1 MTLSN
6 TSSAQTPASA
16 DRISVAVIYGGAS
29 PEHSVSCVS
38 AGAIMDHLDEE
49 RFRVVPVGITAEGA
63 WTVGT
68 RDTESL
74 RTHGRT
80 MPHVA
85 PDGEEIALSTSPTR
99 RGELRYVTGAR
110 AGEVFD
116 TVDVIFPVLHGP
128 HGEDGTIQGLFELSG
143 VPYVGPGVLA
153 SAAGMDKERTKNLLH
168 AAGLPTGKQVVLHEA
183 ETLSD
188 EDKAALGLPVFV
200 KPARGG
206 SSIGISRVDDWAEFD
221 AALQLAREHDWKV
234 LVEAGVDGAEV
245 EIGVLQRADGSI
257 EVSVPAL
264 LRGTEDSEE
273 GFYGFETKYLDDV
286 VSAQIPAPLSDEV
299 LAALDRDARRA
310 FRALGSDGLTRVDF
324 FVTASGPLINEV
336 NTMPG
341 FTPISMYPQMFAASG
356 VSYEELLTALV
367 ERALVARR

>member
-1 MTLSN
+1 M
-6 TSSAQTPASA
+6 TSSNSSSA

-38 AGAIMDHLDEE
+38 AGAIMDHLDED
-49 RFRVVPVGITAEGA
+49 RFRVVPIGITKDGV

-68 RDTESL
+68 RETDTL
-74 RTHGRT
+74 RTKGRT
-80 MPHVA
+80 MPEVI
-85 PDGEEIALSTSPTR
+85 PGEEVALSTSPSR
-99 RGELRYVTGAR
+99 RGEFRFVTGDR

-143 VPYVGPGVLA
+143 IAYVGPGVLA
-153 SAAGMDKERTKNLLH
+153 SAAGMDKERTKNLLQ
-168 AAGLPTGKQVVLHEA
+168 AAGLPIGKQVVLHVGES
-183 ETLSD
+183 LSD
-188 EDKAALGLPVFV
+188 EDKETLGLPVFV

-206 SSIGISRVDDWAEFD
+206 SSIGISRVDDWANLD
-221 AALQLAREHDWKV
+221 AAVELAREHDWKV
-234 LVEAGVDGAEV
+234 IVEAGVDGAEV
-245 EIGVLQRADGSI
+245 EIGVLQRADGSLQ
-257 EVSVPAL
+257 VSVPSL
-264 LRGTEDSEE
+264 LRGTEDSDE

-286 VSAQIPAPLSDEV
+286 VSAQIPAELPADV
-299 LAALDRDARRA
+299 LKALDTDARRA

-324 FVTASGPLINEV
+324 FVTDNGPIINEV

-356 VSYEELLTALV
+356 VAYEELLSALI

>member
-1 MTLSN
+1 M
-6 TSSAQTPASA
+6 TSSNSTSA

-38 AGAIMDHLDEE
+38 AGAIMDHLDPN
-49 RFRVVPVGITAEGA
+49 RFRVVPVGITADGV

-68 RDTESL
+68 RDTDTL
-74 RTHGRT
+74 RTQGRT
-80 MPHVA
+80 MSEVVP
-85 PDGEEIALSTSPTR
+85 GEEIALSTSPAR
-99 RGELRYVTGAR
+99 RGEFRYATGEH

-143 VPYVGPGVLA
+143 IAYVGPGVLA

-168 AAGLPTGKQVVLHEA
+168 AAGLPTGKQVVLHEG
-183 ETLSD
+183 ESLSD
-188 EDKAALGLPVFV
+188 EDKETLGLPVFV

-206 SSIGISRVDDWAEFD
+206 SSIGISRVAEWDELDD
-221 AALQLAREHDWKV
+221 ALKLARDHDWKV
-234 LVEAGVDGAEV
+234 IVEAGIDGAEV

-257 EVSVPAL
+257 QVSVPAL

-286 VSAQIPAPLSDEV
+286 VSAQIPAPLPEKV
-299 LAALDRDARRA
+299 LQALTEDARRA

-324 FVTASGPLINEV
+324 FVTDEGPLINEV

-356 VSYEELLTALV
+356 VSYEELLSALI